1 LHLCRA
7 LGRKL
12 DRRINPI
19 INSMA
24 IPFAFTFLKE
34 LVSPFLIGVDIPLA
48 MAIPMPSNFSR

>member
-7 LGRKL
+7 LGRKP

-24 IPFAFTFLKE
+24 IPAFTFLKE

-48 MAIPMPSNFSR
+48 MAIPMPSNVFR